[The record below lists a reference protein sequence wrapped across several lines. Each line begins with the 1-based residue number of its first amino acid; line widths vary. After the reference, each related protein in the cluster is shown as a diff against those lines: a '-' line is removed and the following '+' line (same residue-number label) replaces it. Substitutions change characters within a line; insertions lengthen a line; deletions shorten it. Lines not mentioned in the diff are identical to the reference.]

1 LRRNNR
7 PHLSKEEK
15 QFHFNSRIVF
25 VFDEAQEFI
34 PAEKRKEDGTDNSS
48 RAVER
53 LSRHGR
59 KYKFFS
65 DVEQQYD
72 DKLGFEAN
80 LQNSKS
86 EIEKNELIKLQ
97 LTILTAWFNSIILS
111 QLEQIQQVSSFVEF
125 GPLVKAAKGQKVPIN
140 HLKSAVIKALDIL
153 ISSDPTLSIGMVKT
167 TRQFLEDDIR
177 KSGNIAP

>member
-1 LRRNNR
+1 MRHTVEEIATANNI
-7 PHLSKEEK
+7 SKD
-15 QFHFNSRIVF
+15 S
-25 VFDEAQEFI
+25 
-34 PAEKRKEDGTDNSS
+34 
-48 RAVER
+48 
-53 LSRHGR
+53 
-59 KYKFFS
+59 S

-72 DKLGFEAN
+72 DKLGFEAK

-125 GPLVKAAKGQKVPIN
+125 GPLVKAAKGQQVPIN
-140 HLKSAVIKALDIL
+140 QLKSAVIKALDIL
-153 ISSDPTLSIGMVKT
+153 ISSDPTLSIDMVKT
-167 TRQFLEDDIR
+167 TRQFLENDIR